1 MIRKCSGVLI
11 FLISAAVSNTAVAGD
26 IKAGR
31 QKALICQTCH
41 GLNDGLAKLPE
52 APNLAG
58 QSEFYLINSLKA
70 YKTGERKNDMMSAVA
85 PALSQNDI
93 EDLAA
98 YFAAIKFTIEPNQ

>member
-1 MIRKCSGVLI
+1 MFKKCASVFTLVATLAGGGGAL
-11 FLISAAVSNTAVAGD
+11 AGD
-26 IKAGR
+26 VKAGR
-31 QKALICQTCH
+31 QKALLCQTCH

-58 QSEFYLINSLKA
+58 QSEFYLVNALNA
-70 YKTGERKNDMMSAVA
+70 YKGGARKNDMMSAVA
-85 PALSQNDI
+85 PALSQTDI